1 MPSRMTHICLL
12 KKIVLS
18 FFLDSGKFLQPS
30 STGCLQVDKAMVAF
44 PVGGTDNKCKVCLR
58 GSVSGSYAS
67 HRMLNL
73 WEIMEVEI
81 WLEIW
86 ERW

>member
-1 MPSRMTHICLL
+1 
-12 KKIVLS
+12 
-18 FFLDSGKFLQPS
+18 
-30 STGCLQVDKAMVAF
+30 MVAF
-44 PVGGTDNKCKVCLR
+44 PVGGTDNICKVCLR

-86 ERW
+86 EWW